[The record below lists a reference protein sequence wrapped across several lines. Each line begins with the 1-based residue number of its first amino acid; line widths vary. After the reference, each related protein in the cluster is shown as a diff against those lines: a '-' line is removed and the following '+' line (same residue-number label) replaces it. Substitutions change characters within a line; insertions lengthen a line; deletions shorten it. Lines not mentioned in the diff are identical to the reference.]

1 LADTDALAQ
10 FKRGMEL
17 LGNGFANDA
26 IECLRRAAEGEK
38 RNPYYLSFLGVSVA
52 RGRRKWAAALELC
65 EAALRLKPNE
75 PQFYLN
81 LAEVYM
87 SAGQREDAVEILDSA
102 SKQFR
107 LNARIKRERSRL
119 GKRQSPVLPFLDREH
134 FLNRN
139 LGRLRHRALGRLRK
153 KKAR

>member
-26 IECLRRAAEGEK
+26 IEFLRKAAEGEK

-52 RGRRKWAAALELC
+52 RGRKKWSAALELC
-65 EAALRLKPNE
+65 ESAVRLKPNE

-87 SAGQREDAVEILDSA
+87 SAGQREDAVDILDSA

-107 LNARIKRERSRL
+107 LNARVRRERNRL
-119 GKRQSPVLPFLDREH
+119 GERQSPILPFLDRQH

-139 LGRLRHRALGRLRK
+139 LGQLRHRALGRLRK
-153 KKAR
+153 TKVK